1 MSTERDLPDGLT
13 DDSPPRPEGDGF
25 FALRVRERDG
35 VLWLFNMGRPAPQL
49 PDQCE
54 AFALAV
60 AHQLR
65 TRGRFP
71 PFPDTR
77 LDIEDQDRNLLAY
90 AVVQPWAEQPE
101 FALYSPAGDLLI
113 TWPPAGGRVA

>member
-1 MSTERDLPDGLT
+1 MSTE
-13 DDSPPRPEGDGF
+13 DDSAPRPEGGGC

-35 VLWLFNMGRPAPQL
+35 VLCLFNIGRPAPQL

-60 AHQLR
+60 AHQLG

-77 LDIEDQDRNLLAY
+77 LDIEDQDGNLLAY
-90 AVVQPWAEQPE
+90 ASVQPWVEQPE